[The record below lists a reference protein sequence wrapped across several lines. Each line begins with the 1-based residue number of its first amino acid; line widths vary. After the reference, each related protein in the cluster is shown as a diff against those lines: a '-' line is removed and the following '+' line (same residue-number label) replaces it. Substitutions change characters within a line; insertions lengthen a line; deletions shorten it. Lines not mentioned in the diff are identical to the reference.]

1 MAILASAI
9 ITSLRSIL
17 LDPSPGVTWTD
28 ARLLSLLNEA
38 ERAVC
43 LAKRDVFTTV
53 ANITLAAG
61 TLQSVPAGSTGIID
75 LYENTA
81 GTKRRAILV
90 DRARL
95 DASNPAWPSDTAT
108 SIVNFWFPDAR
119 DPTRFHVSPPQVGSN
134 SIAALYGMTPTPI
147 AAVGSNINLPDIYE
161 HVLKCFVL
169 GECYAEN
176 ADRQDLG
183 KAGYY
188 RNEWKGLLGIGSA
201 TQFATAQGILPS
213 VDPLEQ
219 QAQR

>member
-28 ARLLSLLNEA
+28 AKLLSLLNEA

-43 LAKRDVFTTV
+43 FAKRDAFTTV

-61 TLQSVPAGSTGIID
+61 TLQAAPSGSTGIID

-95 DASNPAWPSDTAT
+95 DAANPAWPSDTAT
-108 SIVNFWFPDAR
+108 TIVNFWFPDAR
-119 DPTRFHVSPPQVGSN
+119 DPTRFHVSPPQTGGT

-188 RNEWKGLLGIGSA
+188 RNEWKALLGIGGA